1 MNCRSA
7 EDLFSPFL
15 EEELSQRER
24 RELEVHLDGCRRC
37 STAIE
42 ELRATVAL
50 MGSLPSYETG
60 PHFEE
65 EVMDRIRSGE
75 ALRPTIVEWLSE
87 WLAPARLRP
96 VFLTGAAACAAW
108 IAFIMLNPAG
118 QQATML
124 ADRPHTQTPAAS
136 SAAKPSDSPALPSG
150 SDVIASAPSP
160 ASGSQVTTPARS
172 AGSHDRGTFRT
183 AAEAEVASRSTQT
196 PDSSIGNDAAP
207 FQDEYI
213 LDQFYLNRSSEDGV
227 HSIVPV
233 TGRPSDD
240 VYITF

>member
-15 EEELSQRER
+15 EEELSQAER
-24 RELEVHLDGCRRC
+24 RELESHLDDCRRC
-37 STAIE
+37 STAID

-50 MGSLPSYETG
+50 MGSLPSYETS

-65 EVMDRIRSGE
+65 DVMDRIRSGE
-75 ALRPTIVEWLSE
+75 ALRPTLVEWLSQ

-108 IAFIMLNPAG
+108 IAFLIVNPGAR
-118 QQATML
+118 QATML
-124 ADRPHTQTPAAS
+124 ATHPNTQAPAAT
-136 SAAKPSDSPALPSG
+136 SAAKPSDAPALPSG
-150 SDVIASAPSP
+150 SEVIASAPSP
-160 ASGSQVTTPARS
+160 APQVTTVSTPRS
-172 AGSHDRGTFRT
+172 GDRGTFRT
-183 AAEAEVASRSTQT
+183 AAESEVASRSSQT
-196 PDSSIGNDAAP
+196 PDSSIGNDATP
-207 FQDEYI
+207 YQDEYI

>member
-15 EEELSQRER
+15 EEELSQAER
-24 RELEVHLDGCRRC
+24 RELESHLDDCRRC
-37 STAIE
+37 STVIE

-50 MGSLPSYETG
+50 MGSLPSYETS

-65 EVMDRIRSGE
+65 DVMDRIRSGE
-75 ALRPTIVEWLSE
+75 ALRPTIIEWLSQ

-108 IAFIMLNPAG
+108 IAFIMVNPGAR
-118 QQATML
+118 QATMF
-124 ADRPHTQTPAAS
+124 ANHNTQAPAAA
-136 SAAKPSDSPALPSG
+136 SAAKPSDTPALPSG
-150 SDVIASAPSP
+150 SEEIASAPSP
-160 ASGSQVTTPARS
+160 ASVPQATTVTTPRS
-172 AGSHDRGTFRT
+172 GDTGAFRA
-183 AAEAEVASRSTQT
+183 AAESEVASRSPQT
-196 PDSSIGNDAAP
+196 PDSSVGKDAATY
-207 FQDEYI
+207 QDEYI

>member
-15 EEELSQRER
+15 EEELSQAER
-24 RELEVHLDGCRRC
+24 RELESHLDDCLRC

-50 MGSLPSYETG
+50 MASLPSYETG

-75 ALRPTIVEWLSE
+75 ALRPSLVEWLSQ
-87 WLAPARLRP
+87 WLQPARLRP

-108 IAFIMLNPAG
+108 IAFLVINPVVLR
-118 QQATML
+118 QVPQL
-124 ADRPHTQTPAAS
+124 AHHTVPTPAVS
-136 SAAKPSDSPALPSG
+136 SAAKPLPSG
-150 SDVIASAPSP
+150 SETIAAAPAPAPTASAPVVAPSD
-160 ASGSQVTTPARS
+160 RS
-172 AGSHDRGTFRT
+172 AFR
-183 AAEAEVASRSTQT
+183 AASTTRETSIASRSSSQP
-196 PDSSIGNDAAP
+196 PDSSDMNHDGAP
-207 FQDEYI
+207 YQDEYI

>member
-15 EEELSQRER
+15 EEELSQQER
-24 RELEVHLDGCRRC
+24 RELESHLDGCRRC

-50 MGSLPSYETG
+50 MVSLPSYETG
-60 PHFEE
+60 PDFEE

-75 ALRPTIVEWLSE
+75 ALRPTLVEWLAQ
-87 WLAPARLRP
+87 WLQPARLRP

-108 IAFIMLNPAG
+108 VAFLVMNPSAHQG
-118 QQATML
+118 PML
-124 ADRPHTQTPAAS
+124 AHNTAPAPAAPVQG
-136 SAAKPSDSPALPSG
+136 AAKPSPALPSG
-150 SDVIASAPSP
+150 SETIASAPSTS
-160 ASGSQVTTPARS
+160 ASAPVVTPRETRA
-172 AGSHDRGTFRT
+172 FR
-183 AAEAEVASRSTQT
+183 AASETSIASRSSSQ
-196 PDSSIGNDAAP
+196 PADSAIGNDDSAP
-207 FQDEYI
+207 YQDEYI